1 MNVTRPET
9 NIPKT
14 DIEIKRDQ
22 IDAEVAH
29 EKTLEYFV
37 HNTELGVVTEEQ
49 QSIEA
54 LLNGLNGIGINLSG
68 TTLFFEH
75 QRKLSSGV
83 RGIGRVQVKE
93 VITAGSF
100 PLSLLFDEK
109 KSGIF
114 DTIKSFMGGNKKQEE
129 SR

>member
-1 MNVTRPET
+1 MNVTRPVT

-49 QSIEA
+49 QSEEA
-54 LLNGLNGIGINLSG
+54 LLNGLNGIGINLPG
-68 TTLFFEH
+68 TTLFFER

>member
-9 NIPKT
+9 KIPKT

-49 QSIEA
+49 QSEEA
-54 LLNGLNGIGINLSG
+54 LLNGLNGIGINLPG
-68 TTLFFEH
+68 TTLFFER